1 MNEAERE
8 FHPQEQFGRVLN
20 ENEFLMFQVLMH
32 SPETIVSLFHRK
44 FIHFLQIHTKFVSK
58 LNEVLDNYYLN

>member
-8 FHPQEQFGRVLN
+8 FHPQEQFGRALN
-20 ENEFLMFQVLMH
+20 EDEFLMFQVLMH

-44 FIHFLQIHTKFVSK
+44 IIHFFTNSFNVCF
-58 LNEVLDNYYLN
+58 

>member
-20 ENEFLMFQVLMH
+20 ENDFLMFQVLMH
-32 SPETIVSLFHRK
+32 SPETIVSLFYRK
-44 FIHFLQIHTKFVSK
+44 FIHFFTNSYKVCS
-58 LNEVLDNYYLN
+58 

>member
-32 SPETIVSLFHRK
+32 SPETIVSLY
-44 FIHFLQIHTKFVSK
+44 IFLQIHTKFVSK
-58 LNEVLDNYYLN
+58 LNEVLDN